1 MAVRYNLE
9 AEKGSTF
16 VFHLKYID
24 DDDNAVAL
32 SGMTAAMQVRRYAD
46 DTTKLVEWKSTNA
59 GVSLFPNGVT
69 SGKGLSGGSGGIL
82 MNATYT
88 GGQSAG
94 MSGST
99 GGIYVVADPTTISNI
114 PEGNHFYDLE
124 LIQGN
129 TIFRLVQGR
138 FEVKGNTTR

>member
-1 MAVRYNLE
+1 
-9 AEKGSTF
+9 
-16 VFHLKYID
+16 
-24 DDDNAVAL
+24 
-32 SGMTAAMQVRRYAD
+32 MQVCLCSLMVLLLG
-46 DTTKLVEWKSTNA
+46 KVCLV
-59 GVSLFPNGVT
+59 
-69 SGKGLSGGSGGIL
+69 
-82 MNATYT
+82 NATYT

-99 GGIYVVADPTTISNI
+99 GGIYVVADPTTISNV

>member
-24 DDDNAVAL
+24 DDDNAVDL

-59 GVSLFPNGVT
+59 GV
-69 SGKGLSGGSGGIL
+69 SGGSGGIL